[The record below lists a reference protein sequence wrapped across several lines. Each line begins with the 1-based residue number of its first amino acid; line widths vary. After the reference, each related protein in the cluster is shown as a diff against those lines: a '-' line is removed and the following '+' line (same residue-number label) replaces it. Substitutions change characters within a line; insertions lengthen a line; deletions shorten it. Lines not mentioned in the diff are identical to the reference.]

1 VLASRIPGNV
11 GMLGGDY
18 AGCFEPGDASGLATL
33 LQRARD
39 DPAMLDTLRA
49 QCERRAP
56 LFDPERE
63 RATLRT
69 TLASLMETRRERP

>member
-1 VLASRIPGNV
+1 
-11 GMLGGDY
+11 
-18 AGCFEPGDASGLATL
+18 
-33 LQRARD
+33 
-39 DPAMLDTLRA
+39 LRA

>member
-1 VLASRIPGNV
+1 
-11 GMLGGDY
+11 
-18 AGCFEPGDASGLATL
+18 
-33 LQRARD
+33 
-39 DPAMLDTLRA
+39 MLDTLRA